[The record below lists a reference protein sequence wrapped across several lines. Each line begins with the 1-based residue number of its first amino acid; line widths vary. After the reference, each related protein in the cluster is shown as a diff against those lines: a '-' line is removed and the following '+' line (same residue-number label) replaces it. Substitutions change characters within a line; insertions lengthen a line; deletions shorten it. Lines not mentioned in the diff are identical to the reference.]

1 MSRQPSP
8 PRRPQPR
15 LGDHEHPDQRRRPVI
30 LTGPEITSASK
41 DGRLRISPF
50 MPTQVNPNSYNVRLG
65 GTLLTYTD
73 QVLDTYR

>member
-1 MSRQPSP
+1 M
-8 PRRPQPR
+8 
-15 LGDHEHPDQRRRPVI
+15 I